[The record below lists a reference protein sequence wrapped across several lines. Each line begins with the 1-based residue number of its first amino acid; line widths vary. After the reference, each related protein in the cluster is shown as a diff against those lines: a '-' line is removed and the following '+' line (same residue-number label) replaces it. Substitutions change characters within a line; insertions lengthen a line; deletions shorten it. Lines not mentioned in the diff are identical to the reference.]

1 MYISIHTHVYIY
13 IHTYINTHA
22 NPRTPCWFLL
32 LGCNICVGAHMT
44 LPGSKEGASVQNAD
58 TLFRTCF
65 RYSKLHVYIYIIC
78 IFHIFHRYAEVDM
91 KCHDLLILCIEHPGT
106 WPEQLAGFCGDCCD
120 GGLSIAQWCS
130 DSPNANAAGC
140 GYTLHRIMWFR
151 NMISTWLVMLLVHGL
166 WLGIY

>member
-1 MYISIHTHVYIY
+1 MLTLELPVGFYSWGATYALVPTWRFQAQRKAPVFKTQTRCFAHVFGI
-13 IHTYINTHA
+13 
-22 NPRTPCWFLL
+22 
-32 LGCNICVGAHMT
+32 
-44 LPGSKEGASVQNAD
+44 QN
-58 TLFRTCF
+58 CM
-65 RYSKLHVYIYIIC
+65 YIYIIC

-151 NMISTWLVMLLVHGL
+151 NMISTWLVMLLVYGL